1 MAECKKGT
9 GACKSCGAKLDESTA
24 KYVTDH
30 EGQKYYFCSGDCLRE
45 FGKGA
50 DREIKY

>member
-1 MAECKKGT
+1 MATCNKGK
-9 GACKSCGAKLDESTA
+9 GGCAKCGAKVDEGTA

-45 FGKGA
+45 FNSGA
-50 DREIKY
+50 DRKIKY